1 MGNDVALFADK
12 SAVPAYLVGNVS
24 QTTKSL
30 AGGEGGIPWIS
41 IKGMVF
47 RMMLGSKEVAINE
60 DRSMKFV
67 VVGAAAALARSYY
80 PKYVE
85 GANAVPICWSDDG
98 TKPSEFCETPKAS
111 ACVSCPMNVKG
122 SGENGSRA
130 CKYSAR
136 IAVAL
141 EGDIGGT
148 VYGMSIPAMSVFGDS
163 DGQYSGLQEL
173 VRKLAAHNISVD
185 RIVTE
190 FKFDSKSPVPKLLF
204 RPARPLTKEEL
215 EVVEGQ
221 SARPEMDS
229 LIGPRK
235 YERRDD
241 EDDAP
246 AEEPTVRSGKG
257 KASAAAASVNVED
270 TLKEWASDDA

>member
-1 MGNDVALFADK
+1 MGNDVTLFADN
-12 SAVPAYLVGNVS
+12 SAVPAYLVGDVS

-30 AGGEGGIPWIS
+30 AGGDGTPWIS

-47 RMMLGSKEVAINE
+47 RMMLGSKEAAINE

-67 VVGAAAALARSYY
+67 VVGAAGALARSFY

-98 TKPSEFCETPKAS
+98 TKPSEFCETPQAA

-148 VYGMSIPAMSVFGDS
+148 VYGMSVPAMSVFGES

-215 EVVEGQ
+215 VVVEKQ
-221 SARPEMDS
+221 SGRPEMES
-229 LIGPRK
+229 YTGPRK
-235 YERRDD
+235 YERHDDD
-241 EDDAP
+241 EDEAP
-246 AEEPTVRSGKG
+246 AQPQVRSGKG
-257 KASAAAASVNVED
+257 KQSAPAPVNVED

>member
-1 MGNDVALFADK
+1 MGNDVALFADN
-12 SAVPAYLVGNVS
+12 SAVPSYLVGNVS
-24 QTTKSL
+24 QATKNL
-30 AGGEGGIPWIS
+30 AGGEGGVPWIS
-41 IKGMVF
+41 IKGMIF

-85 GANAVPICWSDDG
+85 GANATPICWSDDG
-98 TKPSEFCETPKAS
+98 SKPSEFCEDPQAV
-111 ACVSCPMNVKG
+111 ACISCPMNVKG
-122 SGENGSRA
+122 SGENGARA

-148 VYGMSIPAMSVFGDS
+148 IYGMSIPAMSVFGDS

-190 FKFDSKSPVPKLLF
+190 FKFDHKSPVPKLLF

-215 EVVEGQ
+215 AVVEKQ
-221 SARPEMDS
+221 SARPEMEMH
-229 LIGPRK
+229 IGPRK

-241 EDDAP
+241 EDEAP
-246 AEEPTVRSGKG
+246 AEPQVRSGKG
-257 KASAAAASVNVED
+257 KKPEAAPVSVED